1 MFDLILFFIIQ
12 GFLFLAPSLG
22 CFALGWIA
30 CDAVTKRKAKA

>member
-1 MFDLILFFIIQ
+1 MFDLILYFVIQ

-30 CDAVTKRKAKA
+30 RDAVTKRKVKA